1 MATSWSREELRAS
14 VVAYLEMLDMASHG
28 QPFNKKDCYKKLA
41 EQFVERSAKAVEYR
55 MQNISQVM
63 VLLERD
69 WVPGLKPAKNVGAN
83 VITEIQSILVELE
96 TENALREEPLQ
107 PYWVN
112 PEDPLPG
119 SVQEAQWT
127 EVQRFNRSQ
136 QVRER
141 VLTMANGRCEA
152 CDSPAP
158 FLGTDDKPFLEV
170 HHVRPMAQQGSDS
183 VRNTVAL
190 CPNCHREMHH
200 SKHARALI
208 EILYQRVGRLVR
220 E

>member
-1 MATSWSREELRAS
+1 MTKAWSRAELRAS
-14 VVAYLEMLDMASHG
+14 VEAYLDMLDMTRHRK
-28 QPFNKKDCYKKLA
+28 PFSKKDCYNKLS
-41 EQFVERSAKAVEYR
+41 ERFDRSAKAFEYR
-55 MQNISQVM
+55 MQNISYVM
-63 VLLERD
+63 TLLGRE

-107 PYWVN
+107 PYRVN
-112 PEDPLPG
+112 PEDEPTG
-119 SVQEAQWT
+119 SVQEAQWA
-127 EVQRFNRSQ
+127 EVQRFARSQ

-158 FLGTDDKPFLEV
+158 FLGTDNKPFLEV

-190 CPNCHREMHH
+190 CPNCHREVHH
-200 SKHARALI
+200 SNHAQALI
-208 EILYQRVGRLVR
+208 EVLYQRVRRLVR